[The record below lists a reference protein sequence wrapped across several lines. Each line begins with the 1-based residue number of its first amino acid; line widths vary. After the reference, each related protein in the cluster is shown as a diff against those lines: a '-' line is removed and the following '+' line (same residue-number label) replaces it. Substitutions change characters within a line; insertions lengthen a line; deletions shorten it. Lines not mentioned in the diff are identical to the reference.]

1 MLENRLIVAMWAAC
15 GLVVAAVVVFIAYGI
30 WFEVNDPG
38 HGTITG
44 KTHRPA
50 FTTCSTV
57 NKITTCTN
65 HPECYEIRYTDGEHD
80 GDACVTPIEYDRY
93 RVGEQYPAAG

>member
-1 MLENRLIVAMWAAC
+1 MLANRILVFGVGLLIAA
-15 GLVVAAVVVFIAYGI
+15 AAALIGYVI

-44 KTHRPA
+44 KTHRDA
-50 FTTCSTV
+50 WVSCSTV

-65 HPECYEIRYTDGEHD
+65 HPECYQVRYTDGKHD
-80 GDACVTPIEYDRY
+80 GDACVTALEYDRY
-93 RVGEQYPAAG
+93 RVGGQFPAA